1 MNPLQEALRVEGLE
15 RGYSF
20 PSVSFSPL
28 PEPRVIITK
37 VTGRT
42 YNLEVSD
49 YFRDLP
55 DRLAREYAATVMDC
69 ITGGLPTVP
78 EEVRRHIREHSLEKY
93 IRRRGYLEPREIR
106 EADLEGIANA
116 LKDSGKLPRDITVL
130 WTDDPKSSHVSPTF
144 RVIAVPLYLLEEHD
158 DSEIVSEVL
167 ANYRILKARTGGIA

>member
-42 YNLEVSD
+42 YNLEISD

-106 EADLEGIANA
+106 ETDLEGIVNA
-116 LKDSGKLPRDITVL
+116 LKDHGKLPRDITVL
-130 WTDDPKSSHVSPTF
+130 WTDDPKSSHISPTF
-144 RVIAVPLYLLEEHD
+144 RVIAIPLYLLEEHD
-158 DSEIVSEVL
+158 VSEIVCEVL
-167 ANYRILKARTGGIA
+167 ANYRILKTRTGGIA